1 MSQSGGKVIASG
13 TYGCIFKPSLECKN
27 TPSTNIKVS
36 KLVEIDALNDEYTN
50 ILGYNLKQLD
60 PDKNLFI
67 YPDEPLCEL
76 LNLDLNRDKPNECG
90 NIQSSVGRI
99 KEDNK
104 AAKIEEIN
112 DKLAIINF
120 PYAGQDLVK
129 YKLEGNRTNKI
140 VQTTKL
146 IKSMLNIFY
155 GIKVLL
161 DNNIVHRD
169 LKPENIVFD
178 GEIIRIIDFGLSLN
192 FDTDKTSFDNKIL
205 TQASYRFWPLEY
217 RMVYD
222 LINNNIFTPADT
234 TNPAKVCK
242 IIKKIHNLQKE
253 SEYKVISTINPRN
266 DIIDLTNIILKYKL
280 NNKISDSQYYTN
292 VYTHFDIFSLG
303 VILDYI
309 FIRSHKYSLYL
320 STIIQ
325 DSMKA
330 LITNMTKGSYDKR
343 IGIKEAALEYKK
355 ILIDNNIIEED
366 ELDIIERKFQSYFGE

>member
-1 MSQSGGKVIASG
+1 MIQRGGKVIASG
-13 TYGCIFKPSLECKN
+13 SYGCVFKPSLECKN
-27 TPSTNIKVS
+27 VPSSDLRVS
-36 KLVEIDALNDEYTN
+36 KLVEKFVLNDEYTN

-60 PDKNLFI
+60 PDKKLFI
-67 YPDEPLCEL
+67 YPDEPLCDL

-120 PYAGQDLVK
+120 PYAGQDLVE

-140 VQTTKL
+140 LQTTKL

-169 LKPENIVFD
+169 LKPANIVFNGD
-178 GEIIRIIDFGLSLN
+178 IIRIIDFGLSLN
-192 FDTDKTSFDNKIL
+192 FDTDKTSFDDNSL
-205 TQASYRFWPLEY
+205 TQTSYRFWPLEY

-242 IIKKIHNLQKE
+242 IIKTIHNLQKE

-292 VYTHFDIFSLG
+292 IYTHFDIFSLG

-309 FIRSHKYSLYL
+309 FIRSHKYRLYL
-320 STIIQ
+320 SIIIQ
-325 DSMKA
+325 DSMKT

-355 ILIDNNIIEED
+355 ILIDNNIIEQD